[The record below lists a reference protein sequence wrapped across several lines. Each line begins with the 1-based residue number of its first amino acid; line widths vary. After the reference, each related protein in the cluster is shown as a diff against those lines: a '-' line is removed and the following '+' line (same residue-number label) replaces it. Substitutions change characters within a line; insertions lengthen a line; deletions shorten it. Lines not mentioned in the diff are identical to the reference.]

1 MAALP
6 DRHRF
11 LHHRPNVLVLSS
23 VRDRED
29 DHQEG
34 HSDQTVFHSLY
45 GTHPS
50 HPHHFITFR
59 LLGPQQGWST
69 ASKIAL
75 ITFTLNS
82 LPMVWFPSRPKWYW
96 LVLCSSGCICLCGI
110 CRSRINHGVIFLHHQ
125 GQFRPVVWRANP
137 NARGQNLG
145 GANKRSCNQWDSE
158 QAGLWRW
165 YLYLGV
171 CLCSIWNHLR
181 SSWLRENRRY
191 LRANRWHLFMDYW
204 IKIFLENSERSTSTQ
219 TGSQML
225 FIKSKCQNTLWYLR
239 KKRSLLTACH
249 QQRYLFANGAPSL
262 HCRLM
267 FEGNSLLPFFLAAR
281 FALCRWTRW
290 CPLLVWLRLPSSL
303 DLRRRE
309 SNNRRIRGSGRDN
322 QFRCRRLCWCSPRKI
337 YVGIRICDWSGPP
350 KLMTRLAKVEHK

>member
-1 MAALP
+1 MAGVQ
-6 DRHRF
+6 DSQRF
-11 LHHRPNVLVLSS
+11 LHHHPNVFVLSS
-23 VRDRED
+23 VRKREEV
-29 DHQEG
+29 HKYH
-34 HSDQTVFHSLY
+34 HSDQKVFHSLNE
-45 GTHPS
+45 T
-50 HPHHFITFR
+50 HPHHSFR
-59 LLGPQQGWST
+59 LLGPHQGQST

-75 ITFTLNS
+75 NSLRLNS
-82 LPMVWFPSRPKWYW
+82 LPKVRLPFSEWANNHWPGPSF
-96 LVLCSSGCICLCGI
+96 SSGYLFLWGKRG
-110 CRSRINHGVIFLHHQ
+110 CRVDITSHVLHHQ
-125 GQFRPVVWRANP
+125 GQIWPVEGRTNQT
-137 NARGQNLG
+137 ARGQHLG